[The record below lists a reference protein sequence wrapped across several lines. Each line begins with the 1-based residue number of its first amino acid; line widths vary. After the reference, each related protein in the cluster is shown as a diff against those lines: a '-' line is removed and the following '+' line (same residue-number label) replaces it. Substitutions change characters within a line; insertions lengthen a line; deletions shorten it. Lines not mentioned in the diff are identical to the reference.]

1 MRNLY
6 PEGILIQLGKSL
18 LIISISNF
26 LASIESSIG
35 IDEIS
40 PFLYG

>member
-6 PEGILIQLGKSL
+6 PEGILIELGKSL
-18 LIISISNF
+18 FIISISNF

-40 PFLYG
+40 PFVYG